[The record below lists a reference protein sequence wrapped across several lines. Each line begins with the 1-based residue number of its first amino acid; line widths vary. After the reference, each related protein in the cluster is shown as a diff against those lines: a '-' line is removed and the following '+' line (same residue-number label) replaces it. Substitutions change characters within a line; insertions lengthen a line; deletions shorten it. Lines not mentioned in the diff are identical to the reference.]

1 MGALSCGDR
10 SPFRPAVEGRD
21 RAVPGPPG
29 CGYQVRR
36 SVGDLRG
43 AGSEAVVEP
52 APEHSPYG
60 PGRAG
65 SIRVLAGAD
74 GWMGTCRHSE
84 GHAVVLGG
92 RISLRRGT
100 MWRRR
105 GPGRPGG
112 G

>member
-1 MGALSCGDR
+1 MGALSRGDR

-21 RAVPGPPG
+21 RAVPGQPG

-52 APEHSPYG
+52 APEHGPYG

-74 GWMGTCRHSE
+74 GWLGACRHPE
-84 GHAVVLGG
+84 GHAVVRCGMSKVRADTRWSPALVCAD
-92 RISLRRGT
+92 
-100 MWRRR
+100 
-105 GPGRPGG
+105 
-112 G
+112 